1 MKSKA
6 FIKNHPLTSALVAAF
21 LSLACQSAQAAAFS
35 NGSFEI
41 GPASGANLNIGS
53 TAITG
58 WTVFGHDVDY
68 VSSLWQNTDGT
79 KSVDLNGGSIGG
91 IGGIAQTFDTVAGN
105 TYQVLFDLAGN
116 PAGDPAIKTLGVL
129 AISGV
134 PQDLVNPALT
144 PQTFS
149 FDITGKSFTNMGWQA
164 QTYQFTATGAST
176 TLGFFSSLASSYG
189 PALDNVRVVA
199 NSPSPSPSPNNVP
212 TPALLPGLIGMGV
225 AAWRKRKA
233 EMQAE

>member
-6 FIKNHPLTSALVAAF
+6 FIKNHPLTSALVAASLSLGS
-21 LSLACQSAQAAAFS
+21 LSLACQSARAAAFT

-79 KSVDLNGGSIGG
+79 KSIDLNGGS

-116 PAGDPAIKTLGVL
+116 PDGGPAIKTLGIL
-129 AISGV
+129 AISE
-134 PQDLVNPALT
+134 
-144 PQTFS
+144 
-149 FDITGKSFTNMGWQA
+149 
-164 QTYQFTATGAST
+164 
-176 TLGFFSSLASSYG
+176 
-189 PALDNVRVVA
+189 
-199 NSPSPSPSPNNVP
+199 
-212 TPALLPGLIGMGV
+212 IGRAHV
-225 AAWRKRKA
+225 
-233 EMQAE
+233 